1 MTDIIEEKVK
11 IDYIEDVFCSGC
23 ENYEEVASSEVSKKM
38 REILDKIHEN
48 ENVINKLT
56 NLNYEHIKE
65 IANLYDFKNKFV
77 KVRKKSLKST
87 TYMFVKYQ
95 TLQLGRNR
103 GDTMYLQLIGPII
116 AESYSSNSVSYFY
129 KDNWTINIP
138 LTYLDLKVI
147 KIVSQE
153 DVYYN
158 AQKMIE
164 SQSNSFN
171 FKERRTFFIS
181 GHRDLT
187 EEEFEQFYIPKI
199 NEVIDKYNADFV
211 IGEYEG
217 ADIMAQNYLV
227 DTLNYNLDK
236 IFVYHMGD
244 KPRCSNPKIKN
255 FISGFSDD
263 IDRDTCM
270 TIDSDEDIAFVRKG
284 RYESGTSQNIIRR
297 TEFDTKSL
305 LIDRYKYD
313 ANKKSK
319 EKE

>member
-1 MTDIIEEKVK
+1 MTDSIEEKVN

-38 REILDKIHEN
+38 KEILDKIHEN
-48 ENVINKLT
+48 ENVINRLT

-77 KVRKKSLKST
+77 KIRKESLKST

-103 GDTMYLQLIGPII
+103 DDTMYLQLIGPII
-116 AESYSSNSVSYFY
+116 EESYSSNSVSYFY
-129 KDNWTINIP
+129 KDNWTINVP
-138 LTYLDLKVI
+138 LTFLDLKEI
-147 KIVSQE
+147 KIVSK
-153 DVYYN
+153 DDISYIV
-158 AQKMIE
+158 QKMIK
-164 SQSNSFN
+164 SQNMSFN
-171 FKERRTFFIS
+171 FKVRRTFFIS

-199 NEVIDKYNADFV
+199 NEVIDKYDAYFV

-227 DTLNYNLDK
+227 DTLNYDIDK
-236 IFVYHMGD
+236 IYVYHMGN
-244 KPRCSNPKIKN
+244 KPRCNNPKIKN
-255 FISGFSDD
+255 FIRGFADD

-297 TEFDTKSL
+297 TEFASKSL
-305 LIDRYKYD
+305 LINSYNH
-313 ANKKSK
+313 ATKK
-319 EKE
+319 

>member
-153 DVYYN
+153 DIYYN

-199 NEVIDKYNADFV
+199 NEVIDKYDADFV

-313 ANKKSK
+313 TNKKSK

>member
-1 MTDIIEEKVK
+1 
-11 IDYIEDVFCSGC
+11 
-23 ENYEEVASSEVSKKM
+23 
-38 REILDKIHEN
+38 
-48 ENVINKLT
+48 
-56 NLNYEHIKE
+56 
-65 IANLYDFKNKFV
+65 
-77 KVRKKSLKST
+77 
-87 TYMFVKYQ
+87 MFVKYQ

-103 GDTMYLQLIGPII
+103 DDTMYLQLIGPII
-116 AESYSSNSVSYFY
+116 EESYSSNSVSYFY

-138 LTYLDLKVI
+138 LTYLDLKEI

-153 DVYYN
+153 DIYYN

-313 ANKKSK
+313 TNKKSK

>member
-77 KVRKKSLKST
+77 KVRKESLKST

-103 GDTMYLQLIGPII
+103 DDIMYLQLIGPII
-116 AESYSSNSVSYFY
+116 EESYSSNSVSYFY
-129 KDNWTINIP
+129 KDNWTINVP
-138 LTYLDLKVI
+138 LTYLDLKEI

-153 DVYYN
+153 DIYYN

-164 SQSNSFN
+164 SQNNSFN

-187 EEEFEQFYIPKI
+187 EGEFEQFYIPKI

-297 TEFDTKSL
+297 TEFDAKSL
-305 LIDRYKYD
+305 LIDRYQYD
-313 ANKKSK
+313 TNKKSK